1 MTALFVNWGADH
13 AMIKLGEISS
23 NETLKRNNYA
33 NEFIETEAVKFFL
46 LQILMQYNWGEFAA
60 LCINAEESPVL
71 KGLRSMPCK

>member
-23 NETLKRNNYA
+23 NETLKRNNYD
-33 NEFIETEAVKFFL
+33 NEFIEAEAVKIFL
-46 LQILMQYNWGEFAA
+46 LQILMQCNWGKFAA
-60 LCINAEESPVL
+60 LCIKAEESPVL